1 MYRLHLLGLQ
11 ETVMHLKVDESA
23 KASLLD
29 IAVVGISHK
38 TACVETRECF
48 SFTLDESAL
57 FYGKLKESGIR
68 EAVYVSTCNRV
79 EIYIAAP
86 DISGAVNRTLDIL
99 SEFSGVSCHDNQ
111 SVYSK
116 LSHDAARHLLTVI
129 SSLDSMVIGEN
140 EIVGQVKD
148 AFAAA
153 VRMEMTG
160 VVLNKLFHQA
170 FRTAKQV
177 RSETDISRNPLSV
190 AYIAVELV
198 RRVYPDLSRQRALL
212 IGAGEM
218 GELILKYLTKF
229 GIGEITIAN
238 RSLHNAERICREYNL
253 NAHVTLL
260 DDIERITRNV
270 DIVITSVTAEHY
282 IVTTGMA
289 AEVMKARGGAPL
301 LMIDI
306 AVPRNIDPDV
316 TSVADVYLY
325 NVDDLRAIADENLKN
340 RLSEMELAAEY
351 IESNLVEFME
361 WQGELELTPTI
372 VNLQRKFDEIRQNEL
387 SRFRSKKMKH
397 LSDEDFALV
406 MELTETIMNRTLHN
420 PIMNLKRHQ
429 KENSGDSANSEK
441 IRHKTKFVEELFIR

>member
-1 MYRLHLLGLQ
+1 
-11 ETVMHLKVDESA
+11 MHLQVDESVQA
-23 KASLLD
+23 RLLD

-48 SFTLDESAL
+48 SFPEEKLAL
-57 FYGKLKESGIR
+57 FYARLREAGIR
-68 EAVYVSTCNRV
+68 ESVYVSTCNRV
-79 EIYIAAP
+79 EVYMAAVDIA
-86 DISGAVNRTLDIL
+86 DAVNRTLDIL
-99 SEFSGVSCHDNQ
+99 TELSGIPCRDNEALYRKQ
-111 SVYSK
+111 SV
-116 LSHDAARHLLTVI
+116 DAARHLLTVI

-153 VRMEMTG
+153 VHAEMTG

-198 RRVYPDLSRQRALL
+198 RRVFPDLSARRALL

-253 NAHVTLL
+253 DAHVTLL
-260 DDIERITRNV
+260 DDIERITREV
-270 DIVITSVTAEHY
+270 DVVITSVTSDHY
-282 IVTTGMA
+282 LVTTEMTRD
-289 AEVMKARGGAPL
+289 VMETRNGEPL

-316 TSVADVYLY
+316 TSVTDVFLY
-325 NVDDLRAIADENLKN
+325 NVDDLRAIADENLRN
-340 RLSEMELAAEY
+340 RMSEMELAAEY

-361 WQGELELTPTI
+361 WQSELELTPTI
-372 VNLQRKFDEIRQNEL
+372 VNLQRKFDEIRMNEL
-387 SRFRSKKMKH
+387 TRFRGKKMKH
-397 LSDEDFALV
+397 LSAEDFALV
-406 MELTETIMNRTLHN
+406 EELTQAIMNRTLHN
-420 PIMNLKRHQ
+420 PIINLKRHQ
-429 KENSGDSANSEK
+429 KESNGDSEHSER